1 MIPFLNAFNAFL
13 SLFSLLPLPIK
24 AFITTFF
31 VVSLGLGLLK
41 ILTTRT

>member
-1 MIPFLNAFNAFL
+1 MIPFANALQAFL
-13 SLFSLLPLPIK
+13 SIYSLLPLPVR

-31 VVSLGLGLLK
+31 VIGFGLGILK